1 MRRLTHALERILHIW
16 QQDREELVPLLL
28 PGLSTEK
35 IEEQLLNLP
44 FRIPRE
50 VYFLYQWR
58 NGILRPRFSDFV
70 TDFLP
75 GFHFSLLA
83 EAVNQC
89 QEVEEFRQEY
99 ISFARSHPSYS
110 NEYCDKSWFPIF
122 DGREL
127 GHFIVLGDKEIQ
139 EFSPVLSISWK
150 RDETVKL
157 EYPSLA
163 NMMAVVAECYET
175 GAYYIETQIIGNQDV
190 ESLYEDEH
198 EVAQIRSKYNL
209 EKLGVRLKE
218 RKYRKL
224 HNTSLERRNKG
235 DQL

>member
-1 MRRLTHALERILHIW
+1 MRQLTHALERILHVW
-16 QQDREELVPLLL
+16 RQDREELVSLLQ

-50 VYFLYQWR
+50 VYSLYQWH
-58 NGILRPRFSDFV
+58 NGILSPRFSDFV
-70 TDFLP
+70 IDFLP
-75 GFHFSLLA
+75 GFRFSLLA

-89 QEVEEFRQEY
+89 QKVEEFRQEY
-99 ISFARSHPSYS
+99 ISFARSYPSYS
-110 NEYCDKSWFPIF
+110 DEYCDKPWFPIF

-157 EYPSLA
+157 EYPNLA

-175 GAYYIETQIIGNQDV
+175 GAYYIETQMISNQVV
-190 ESLYEDEH
+190 EFLFEDEH